1 MMEAVLDCPVFAIDV
16 KEPRWTGLFW
26 GEACDAIESLDRR
39 LACSAIGDSPPDLE
53 DLPDVGEL
61 EIVVQLGTGPDLTG
75 FEAAVFLTDRC
86 RLRGEKPPCG
96 ERQYPPGGP
105 VDCL

>member
-1 MMEAVLDCPVFAIDV
+1 MEAVLDCPVFAIEV
-16 KEPRWTGLFW
+16 KESCWTGLFW
-26 GEACDAIESLDRR
+26 GEARDAIHNLHSR
-39 LACSAIGDSPPDLE
+39 LAGSAIGDCPPDLE

-61 EIVVQLGTGPDLTG
+61 EIVVQLGTGPDLPG

-86 RLRGEKPPCG
+86 RLRGEKPPCRG
-96 ERQYPPGGP
+96 PQYPPGVS